1 MATRSGGKAV
11 DLWAELI
18 AAEQEENHHHP
29 QPPQIAVVYCRK
41 NALNS
46 HKDGLSNS
54 SNESRLS
61 LAPVKRVSWSRS
73 LSTR

>member
-41 NALNS
+41 NAL
-46 HKDGLSNS
+46 KRLSNS

-73 LSTR
+73 LSM